1 MAKIEKLAERIDEL
15 EAEYRTVLLKALRKC
30 ASGQWG
36 CLDTMNTYPSSL
48 SRRMKLGS

>member
-1 MAKIEKLAERIDEL
+1 MAKTEKLAERIDEL

-36 CLDTMNTYPSSL
+36 AAA
-48 SRRMKLGS
+48 